1 MRACVFACVWRA
13 HVSGGRSYQR
23 YATGTSNTKPVSRLE
38 SFRIWLKA
46 ILGLKEASQIY
57 IDDVQEYAP
66 SATRITLR
74 AGSQKSKLMLRFFAS
89 PQDPN
94 RAVSGV
100 LKDLEFLATSVA
112 GFADSG
118 LEVEAVQLQP
128 DGKVIQVK
136 DGSSPDKNLASP
148 KTADASNSTNS
159 GGAISPLVAGAIAG
173 SLILT
178 GVVTAAYCV
187 YWRRRRLF
195 AGPPSGFR
203 NVEITA
209 RPNDIRLPSMS
220 SSVSGNSVTSGLSR
234 VDMRAESVFVPSLKA
249 SRSGS
254 SRLLTNGMCEQCR
267 NSGFAVCLHRTMGLV
282 EKPLKEA
289 EEEEEEEQEE
299 DALCVICLEGPREAL
314 IVHADEAKSSHR
326 VLCLACAYKILEQGG
341 SCPMCRKSIFAVFKA
356 KKREEEVSV

>member
-1 MRACVFACVWRA
+1 MLECVCVACTR
-13 HVSGGRSYQR
+13 GRSYQR
-23 YATGTSNTKPVSRLE
+23 YATGSSNAKPVSRLE
-38 SFRIWLKA
+38 SFCIWLKA

-66 SATRITLR
+66 SATGITLR
-74 AGSQKSKLMLRFFAS
+74 AGSQTQKSKLMLRFFAS

-94 RAVSGV
+94 RAVSAV
-100 LKDLEFLATSVA
+100 LKDLEFLATSAA
-112 GFADSG
+112 GFTDSG

-128 DGKVIQVK
+128 DGKVILLK
-136 DGSSPDKNLASP
+136 DGSSLDKNLASP
-148 KTADASNSTNS
+148 KTADAANSANSANS
-159 GGAISPLVAGAIAG
+159 GGPFSPLVAGAIVG

-178 GVVTAAYCV
+178 GIVTVAYYV

-195 AGPPSGFR
+195 AGPPSGSG

-209 RPNDIRLPSMS
+209 RPSEILLPSMA
-220 SSVSGNSVTSGLSR
+220 SSVSGNSATSGLSR
-234 VDMRAESVFVPSLKA
+234 VDMRAESVFAPGLKA

-254 SRLLTNGMCEQCR
+254 SRVLTNGMCEQCR

-282 EKPLKEA
+282 EKPL
-289 EEEEEEEQEE
+289 EEEEEEDE

-326 VLCLACAYKILEQGG
+326 VLCLACAYRILEQGG

-356 KKREEEVSV
+356 KNREKDVTV